1 MKVVTY
7 SHARNALKSILD
19 AVVQD
24 ADVIVI
30 SRRDAEGDAVVM
42 SLDSYNSIMETL
54 HLTSNPANAAA
65 LARAIA
71 QDRAGQAQERSLIA
85 DD

>member
-7 SHARNALKSILD
+7 SHARNSLKSVLD
-19 AVVQD
+19 GVVQD
-24 ADVIVI
+24 ADVTII

-54 HLTSNPANAAA
+54 HLTSNPTNAAH
-65 LARAIA
+65 LAKSIA
-71 QDRAGQAQERSLIA
+71 QDRAGQRKVRQLLSDA
-85 DD
+85 

>member
-7 SHARNALKSILD
+7 THARNSLKSILND
-19 AVVQD
+19 VVRD
-24 ADVIVI
+24 ADVTII

-54 HLTSNPANAAA
+54 YLTSNPANAAS
-65 LARAIA
+65 LARAVA
-71 QDRAGQAQERSLIA
+71 QDRAGQALSRQLLEN
-85 DD
+85 D

>member
-7 SHARNALKSILD
+7 SHARNSLKSVLD
-19 AVVQD
+19 GVVQD
-24 ADVIVI
+24 ADVTVI

-71 QDRAGQAQERSLIA
+71 QDKAGQTQVRPLLET
-85 DD
+85 D